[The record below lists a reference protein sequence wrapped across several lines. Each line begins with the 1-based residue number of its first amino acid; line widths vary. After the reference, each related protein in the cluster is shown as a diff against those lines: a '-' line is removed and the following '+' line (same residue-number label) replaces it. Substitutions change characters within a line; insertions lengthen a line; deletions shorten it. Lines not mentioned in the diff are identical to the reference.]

1 MDETILFEQYKKTGD
16 VALRNQIV
24 EKYLYI
30 AEIIAKKFVGRGV
43 PFDDLFQEASL
54 SLLRGIERFDP
65 SLGLKFSTFITPTIT
80 GELRNYF
87 RDKTRPFK
95 VPRRLGELNV
105 AVRKYVDAK
114 ETETGIKPTVKDVA
128 LALSVTEE
136 DVVKAMEIGGTLS
149 LNALTE
155 TEDDGYALS
164 DLLPTEEFGFEK
176 FETKQ
181 TLLAAMGDF
190 SDAEKKLVKYRFV
203 DGLSQMQTAQKL
215 GVSQMFVSRSER
227 KVLAKLKERLR
238 GVDV

>member
-95 VPRRLGELNV
+95 VPRRLGELNA
-105 AVRKYVDAK
+105 AVRKYVDGM
-114 ETETGIKPTVKDVA
+114 ETETGKKPTVKEVA
-128 LALSVTEE
+128 LALSVSEE

-149 LNALTE
+149 LDALTE
-155 TEDDGYALS
+155 TEDDGYTLS
-164 DLLPTEEFGFEK
+164 DLLPTEESDFEK
-176 FETKQ
+176 FEVQQ
-181 TLLAAMGDF
+181 TLAAAMDNF

-203 DGLSQMQTAQKL
+203 DGLSQMQTAQRL

-227 KVLAKLKERLR
+227 KVLAKLKDRLK

>member
-95 VPRRLGELNV
+95 VPRRLGELNA
-105 AVRKYVDAK
+105 AVRKYVDGM
-114 ETETGIKPTVKDVA
+114 ETETGKKPTVKEVA
-128 LALSVTEE
+128 LALSVSEE

-149 LNALTE
+149 LDALTE
-155 TEDDGYALS
+155 TEDDGYTLS
-164 DLLPTEEFGFEK
+164 DLLPTEESDFEK
-176 FETKQ
+176 FEVQQ
-181 TLLAAMGDF
+181 TLAAAMGDF

>member
-95 VPRRLGELNV
+95 VPRRLGELNA
-105 AVRKYVDAK
+105 AVRKYVDGM
-114 ETETGIKPTVKDVA
+114 ETETGKKPTVKEVA
-128 LALSVTEE
+128 LALSVSEE

-149 LNALTE
+149 LDALTE
-155 TEDDGYALS
+155 TEDDGYTLS
-164 DLLPTEEFGFEK
+164 DLLPTEESDFEK
-176 FETKQ
+176 FEVQQ
-181 TLLAAMGDF
+181 TLAAAMDDF

-203 DGLSQMQTAQKL
+203 DGLSQMQTAQRL

-227 KVLAKLKERLR
+227 KVLAKLKDRLK

>member
-1 MDETILFEQYKKTGD
+1 MDEITLFQQYKETGD
-16 VALRNQIV
+16 VSLRNQIV

-43 PFDDLFQEASL
+43 PFDDLYQEASL

-95 VPRRLGELNV
+95 VPRRLGELSV
-105 AVRKYVDAK
+105 AIRKYVDGK
-114 ETETGIKPTVKDVA
+114 ETETGVKPSVKDVA

-149 LNALTE
+149 LDSMTE
-155 TEDDGYALS
+155 TEDDGYSLS
-164 DLLPTEEFGFEK
+164 DMLPADEAGFDK
-176 FETKQ
+176 FEVKQ
-181 TLLAAMGDF
+181 TLLAAMADF
-190 SDAEKKLVKYRFV
+190 SEAERKLIKYRFV
-203 DGLSQMQTAQKL
+203 EGLSQMQTAQKL
-215 GVSQMFVSRSER
+215 GVSQMFISRSER
-227 KVLAKLKERLR
+227 KVLAKLKERLK

>member
-1 MDETILFEQYKKTGD
+1 MDETILFEQKTGD

-95 VPRRLGELNV
+95 VPRRLGELNA
-105 AVRKYVDAK
+105 AVRKYVDGM
-114 ETETGIKPTVKDVA
+114 ETETGKKPTVKEVA
-128 LALSVTEE
+128 LALSVSEE

-149 LNALTE
+149 LDALTE
-155 TEDDGYALS
+155 TEDDGYTLS
-164 DLLPTEEFGFEK
+164 DLLPTEESDFEK
-176 FETKQ
+176 FEVQQ
-181 TLLAAMGDF
+181 TLAAAMDDF

-203 DGLSQMQTAQKL
+203 DGLSQMQTAQRL

-227 KVLAKLKERLR
+227 KVLAKLKDRLK

>member
-95 VPRRLGELNV
+95 VPRRLGELNA
-105 AVRKYVDAK
+105 AVRKYVDGM
-114 ETETGIKPTVKDVA
+114 ETETGKKPTVKEVA
-128 LALSVTEE
+128 LALSVSEE

-149 LNALTE
+149 LDALAE
-155 TEDDGYALS
+155 TEDDGYTLS
-164 DLLPTEEFGFEK
+164 DLLPTEESDFEK
-176 FETKQ
+176 FEVQQ
-181 TLLAAMGDF
+181 TLAAAMDDF

-203 DGLSQMQTAQKL
+203 EGLSQMQTAQKL

-227 KVLAKLKERLR
+227 KVLAKLKDRLK